1 MRFLATY
8 KGALMVVSHDL
19 GLLDASITRIL
30 HLDRDGIVEY
40 RGTYSQYRTSRARD
54 EERLTKVSARQEA
67 EIKRLKTLADQMR
80 GQTVRRAR
88 VAKSLD
94 SRRAEAGVGEGR
106 RSVAREASCGS
117 GSPSRRIADAPC

>member
-1 MRFLATY
+1 MADAVPRDVQERPD
-8 KGALMVVSHDL
+8 GVSHDL

-54 EERLTKVSARQEA
+54 EERLTKVSTRQDA

-80 GQTVRRAR
+80 G
-88 VAKSLD
+88 
-94 SRRAEAGVGEGR
+94 
-106 RSVAREASCGS
+106 
-117 GSPSRRIADAPC
+117 

>member
-8 KGALMVVSHDL
+8 KGALMVISHDL

-54 EERLTKVSARQEA
+54 EERLTKVSTRQEA
-67 EIKRLKTLADQMR
+67 EIKRLKRWPTRCAARPCDGPAWRNRSTR
-80 GQTVRRAR
+80 GAP
-88 VAKSLD
+88 SS
-94 SRRAEAGVGEGR
+94 SR
-106 RSVAREASCGS
+106 
-117 GSPSRRIADAPC
+117 